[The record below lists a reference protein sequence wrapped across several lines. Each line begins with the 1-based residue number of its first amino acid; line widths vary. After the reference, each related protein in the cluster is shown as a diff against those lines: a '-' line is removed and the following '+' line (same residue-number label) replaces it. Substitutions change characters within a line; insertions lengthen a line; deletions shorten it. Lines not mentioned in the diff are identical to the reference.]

1 MNSFSLNQATNY
13 AGIVKWPTS
22 WKGKALLTGW
32 VMYALIVD
40 WGMCALYCI
49 DNLLTF
55 VCHFLAYI
63 GNLVASLTKP
73 ARTKALDTFED
84 TLDLPEE
91 ASVVV
96 PYGNQAIIQFMKGTS
111 DPILKVC
118 SLIQTCVLFGKLL
131 LNHDF
136 IMVHL
141 ITSPARANEILPTGF
156 SGNLAK

>member
-73 ARTKALDTFED
+73 ARTKALNSFED
-84 TLDLPEE
+84 LLDLPNE
-91 ASVVV
+91 ATVFLLASH
-96 PYGNQAIIQFMKGTS
+96 GTNQFMKEAH

-118 SLIQTCVLFGKLL
+118 
-131 LNHDF
+131 N
-136 IMVHL
+136 
-141 ITSPARANEILPTGF
+141 PIL
-156 SGNLAK
+156 